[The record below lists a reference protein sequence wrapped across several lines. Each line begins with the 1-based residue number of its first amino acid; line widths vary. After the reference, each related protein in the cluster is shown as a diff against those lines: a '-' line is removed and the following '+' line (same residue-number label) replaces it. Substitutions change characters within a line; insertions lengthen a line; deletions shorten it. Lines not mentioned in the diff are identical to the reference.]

1 MLAHESAFALRF
13 TLVHDP
19 MLAFQIASRHVEP
32 MNDEFPTRLPW
43 PANFPDVVIHT
54 DVRTR
59 DSHPGYAVAKSG
71 DADAGLMLAADLLS
85 PDGLAHIQALVGGR
99 PTLLLPVVADE
110 LTGFNAIPDAMAQV
124 LGSRLGLPVIAGE
137 IVQTNKVGHTRAPAF
152 QRLVTPATFEG
163 QVQPGANYVL
173 VDDHVGLGGTLAN
186 LRGYVEARGGEVI
199 AITTLTESRDARIIS
214 LQPATRIVLWQRHGQ
229 ALDDLWQSQFG
240 YGIDCLTEVE
250 ALNLCRQ
257 HSVAAIEDFLA
268 KAAVE
273 ARGRGLQ
280 TAVEPGD

>member
-1 MLAHESAFALRF
+1 MLARESAFISRF
-13 TLVHDP
+13 TLVHNP
-19 MLAFQIASRHVEP
+19 VLAFQQADRHVEP
-32 MNDEFPTRLPW
+32 MNDDFPTRLPW

-59 DSHPGYAVAKSG
+59 DSHPGYAAAKSG

-85 PDGLAHIQALVGGR
+85 PDGLAHIQALVRGR

-124 LGSRLGLPVIAGE
+124 LGNELGLQVIAGE

-163 QVQPGANYVL
+163 HVQPGANYVL

-214 LQPATRIVLWQRHGQ
+214 LQPATRNVLWDRHGK
-229 ALDDLWQSQFG
+229 ALDDLWQ
-240 YGIDCLTEVE
+240 
-250 ALNLCRQ
+250 
-257 HSVAAIEDFLA
+257 
-268 KAAVE
+268 
-273 ARGRGLQ
+273 
-280 TAVEPGD
+280 